1 MKAKER
7 EREKE
12 TKREREREKEEKRV
26 SAALERNQTGCR
38 VSQSSL

>member
-1 MKAKER
+1 MKA
-7 EREKE
+7 
-12 TKREREREKEEKRV
+12 REREREGTRERKKEEEKRV